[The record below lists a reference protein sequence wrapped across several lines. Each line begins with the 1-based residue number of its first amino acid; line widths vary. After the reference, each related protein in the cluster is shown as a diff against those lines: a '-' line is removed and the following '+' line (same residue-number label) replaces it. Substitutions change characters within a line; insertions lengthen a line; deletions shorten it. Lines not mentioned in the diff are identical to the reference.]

1 MNAACSFVDVPLL
14 GIGSPP
20 SQELHHFT
28 NREQEQ
34 NVLRRLLALSQ
45 QTPVPHRFIANIK
58 PLCLTTCEIAS
69 INRPGQH
76 YRTTRSIAS

>member
-34 NVLRRLLALSQ
+34 DVLRRLLALTELRRQLAVS
-45 QTPVPHRFIANIK
+45 HRFAVEL
-58 PLCLTTCEIAS
+58 PDTRQLFVRES
-69 INRPGQH
+69 GW
-76 YRTTRSIAS
+76 RTSVTF